1 MKRVILSDLES
12 EYLIAMLEELVQK
25 SNYEKIDD
33 KWIPKINK
41 IKKHFD
47 LEMSFYKIK
56 DDPYRP
62 NKQEMARWLLTKIKN
77 KTGDL

>member
-25 SNYEKIDD
+25 SNYEKIDE

-41 IKKHFD
+41 IKKYFD

-56 DDPYRP
+56 YDPYRP

-77 KTGDL
+77 KTDDL